1 MARLILLT
9 KTTAPKVI
17 DLAADRTS
25 IGREVDN
32 DVQILRPRVSR
43 HHAELSVEDDGT
55 WLRDLGSSNGT
66 FVNGRQVQRQELHHG
81 DVIRV
86 GDCDIRYL
94 TRNSSTNFGLLSELG
109 LLC

>member
-9 KTTAPKVI
+9 KTAAPKLI
-17 DLAADRTS
+17 DLAADRTL

-32 DVQILRPRVSR
+32 DVQIERPRVSR
-43 HHAELSVEDDGT
+43 HHAELIVEDDAT
-55 WLRDLGSSNGT
+55 WVRDLGSSNGT
-66 FVNGRQVQRQELHHG
+66 FVNGRQVQRQALYHG

-94 TRNSSTNFGLLSELG
+94 TRNSSTNFGSLSELG
-109 LLC
+109 LVS